1 VTSIIE
7 RLVIQ
12 ILVDDTAGPSGTL
25 GESGFSALAEVFF
38 TDSSNFK
45 VLYDTGPSP
54 IALLK
59 NSKVLKINLKT
70 IDAIVL
76 SHGHWDHVGGLN
88 EVIGIIGDKVPLICH
103 PQALSP
109 KYFQGQDQI
118 IDIGIQGIIESIDS
132 LNQKVNLIK
141 VRTPHELINSVMT
154 TGEIPRRNDY
164 EHLSRKLKDVTT
176 FKNGI
181 KIPDPLEDDL
191 SLIFH
196 MADDSVVILCGCCHA
211 GIVNTTSLVADLT
224 SSKNITGIIG
234 GLHLATASNSRL
246 LYTVEV
252 LKQYPIEIIAPCHC
266 SGLRGKT
273 IFSKVFDK
281 NFRDVTVASKIEFT
295 A

>member
-1 VTSIIE
+1 M
-7 RLVIQ
+7 
-12 ILVDDTAGPSGTL
+12 
-25 GESGFSALAEVFF
+25 
-38 TDSSNFK
+38 
-45 VLYDTGPSP
+45 
-54 IALLK
+54 
-59 NSKVLKINLKT
+59 
-70 IDAIVL
+70 L

-88 EVIGIIGDKVPLICH
+88 EVIDIIGDKVPLICH

-224 SSKNITGIIG
+224 SSKKITGIIG
-234 GLHLATASNSRL
+234 GFHLATASNSRL
-246 LYTVEV
+246 LSTVKA

-281 NFRDVTVASKIEFT
+281 NFRDVTVASKLEF
-295 A
+295 AA